1 MALTR
6 TLIKTMARKNAADT
20 DTTNPLWSDTEAN
33 VLVEN
38 WQADMASYLR
48 YPRGEASVIPTVAGQ
63 ASYDLPADWLASIQI
78 VLYNADGFKTEVKY
92 RPEDDISEVDP
103 NWRNQIA
110 SQYGVPRFFFPAS
123 SVTPGASFARK
134 YILYPTPNQVWS
146 VLHIY
151 TKIPTAIANDS
162 DVPVFPAPMHMLAV
176 YYLSWQMN
184 LPTDAEKAEYY
195 RKLYIAER
203 IRLCGEGRKESE
215 NNGRI
220 EFR

>member
-33 VLVEN
+33 ALCEN

-48 YPRGEASVIPTVAGQ
+48 YPRGVAAAAPTVVGQ

-78 VLYNADGFKTEVKY
+78 TLYNAAGFKADVKY
-92 RPEDDISEVDP
+92 KAEDDIALIDP
-103 NWRNQIA
+103 NWRNQQA
-110 SQYGVPRFFFPAS
+110 SQYGVPRHFFPAS
-123 SVTPGASFARK
+123 EVTPGTTFARK
-134 YILYPTPNQVWS
+134 FILHPTPKEIWS
-146 VLHIY
+146 ILHVY
-151 TKIPTAIANDS
+151 TKIPTAIASDN

-184 LPTDAEKAEYY
+184 LPTDAEKSEMY

-203 IRLCGEGRKESE
+203 LRLCGEGRKESE